1 MYFGFIC
8 AILAFSLYVGEGMP
22 INPPPD
28 ENDCDFTTDLE
39 VLAACKQRY
48 MNRRMGLNPDQNE
61 PRIGSK
67 LDKYKEQL
75 KCVKTT
81 DHKRKRKI
89 INDHQKRIE
98 QFKRLKS
105 NPKEKNRRMLGHLSK
120 LLGVEPSNQN
130 AQIDQLLENES
141 AGQSSSQPSAADAHR
156 LVSVEQSMS
165 DDDQLVPDQSTTAA
179 QNSSKKVPK
188 ESTSEKRKRSEFIN

>member
-67 LDKYKEQL
+67 LDKYKEML

-81 DHKRKRKI
+81 DHKGKRKI
-89 INDHQKRIE
+89 IDE
-98 QFKRLKS
+98 D
-105 NPKEKNRRMLGHLSK
+105 RRMLGHLSK
-120 LLGVEPSNQN
+120 LLGVEPSKQN

-156 LVSVEQSMS
+156 SVSVEQSMS

-179 QNSSKKVPK
+179 QNSSKKLPK
-188 ESTSEKRKRSEFIN
+188 ESTSEKRKRSESK

>member
-48 MNRRMGLNPDQNE
+48 MNQRRGLNSDQNE
-61 PRIGSK
+61 SRIGSK

-75 KCVKTT
+75 NSMRTNGYMN
-81 DHKRKRKI
+81 RKI
-89 INDHQKRIE
+89 IDDSHQEKFELYNTSKSKPE
-98 QFKRLKS
+98 Q
-105 NPKEKNRRMLGHLSK
+105 KNRRKLNNLSK
-120 LLGVEPSNQN
+120 LLGVEPSKQN
-130 AQIDQLLENES
+130 AQTDQSRENES
-141 AGQSSSQPSAADAHR
+141 VGQLSQPSVDANR
-156 LVSVEQSMS
+156 SILDEQSMS
-165 DDDQLVPDQSTTAA
+165 DDDQLVPDHSTAA
-179 QNSSKKVPK
+179 AENSSKNVPK

>member
-8 AILAFSLYVGEGMP
+8 AILAFSLYMGEGMP

-48 MNRRMGLNPDQNE
+48 INRRRGLNPDQNE

-75 KCVKTT
+75 KCVKTN

-89 INDHQKRIE
+89 TDEDRQEKIE
-98 QFKRLKS
+98 LYKRLKS
-105 NPKEKNRRMLGHLSK
+105 NPKQKNRRMLGHLSK
-120 LLGVEPSNQN
+120 LLNVEPSKQN
-130 AQIDQLLENES
+130 AQTDQSFENES
-141 AGQSSSQPSAADAHR
+141 AGQSSSQPSTSDAHR
-156 LVSVEQSMS
+156 SVSEEQSLS
-165 DDDQLVPDQSTTAA
+165 DDDQLVPDYSTAA
-179 QNSSKKVPK
+179 AENSSKNLPK
-188 ESTSEKRKRSEFIN
+188 ESTSEKRNGSESN

>member
-22 INPPPD
+22 ISPPPD

-61 PRIGSK
+61 ARIGSK
-67 LDKYKEQL
+67 LDKYKEQY
-75 KCVKTT
+75 VKTK
-81 DHKRKRKI
+81 DHKGKRKI
-89 INDHQKRIE
+89 IDDHQKRIE
-98 QFKRLKS
+98 TYKTMKS
-105 NPKEKNRRMLGHLSK
+105 NQQQEGRPMLDHLSK
-120 LLGVEPSNQN
+120 LLGVEPSKQN
-130 AQIDQLLENES
+130 AQTDKSRDNES
-141 AGQSSSQPSAADAHR
+141 VGQPSQPSVDANR
-156 LVSVEQSMS
+156 SILDEQSMS
-165 DDDQLVPDQSTTAA
+165 DDDQLVPDQSTAA
-179 QNSSKKVPK
+179 AENSSKNVPK

>member
-22 INPPPD
+22 ISPPPD

-67 LDKYKEQL
+67 LDKHKEQL
-75 KCVKTT
+75 NSLRANGYMKP
-81 DHKRKRKI
+81 KI
-89 INDHQKRIE
+89 VDDVRQEKIE
-98 QFKRLKS
+98 LYKMLKS
-105 NPKEKNRRMLGHLSK
+105 NQQQEGRRMLGYLSK
-120 LLGVEPSNQN
+120 LLNVEPPRQN
-130 AQIDQLLENES
+130 AQIDQSLENES
-141 AGQSSSQPSAADAHR
+141 AGQSSSQPPVDAHR
-156 LVSVEQSMS
+156 SILNEQSMS
-165 DDDQLVPDQSTTAA
+165 DDDQLVPDHSTAA
-179 QNSSKKVPK
+179 AENSSKNVPK